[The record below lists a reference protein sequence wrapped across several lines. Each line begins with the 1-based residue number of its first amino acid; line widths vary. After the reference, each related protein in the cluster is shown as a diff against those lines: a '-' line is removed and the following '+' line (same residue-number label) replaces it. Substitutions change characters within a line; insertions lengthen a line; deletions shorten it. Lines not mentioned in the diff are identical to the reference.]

1 MEWITFQ
8 KKIKEPLHTIHQRLE
23 NIVRITNLAQFN
35 YLSFYHLDAKF
46 VDSATKIARR
56 EAENRGLTVLP
67 VDDERQLQHIQ
78 ISLLHS
84 TEHILVILHVPTVEK
99 KEVIGVYNAIPVL
112 TPAPK
117 YHPVSRGKSSVIFPV
132 LDPRALL
139 AITADNIRY
148 SVFNDPNMECYI
160 MYQHKFCRGFPSL
173 ETGSEESCLSSLY
186 TNHSLGAGN
195 HCDFRI
201 GFGRETVNYQIS
213 STEHIFVTNELIF
226 APIHC
231 SFKHNYNLQTLILNQ
246 TSRVTIPEGC
256 GIELPTRS
264 IWPMSNF
271 PNSAIQVS
279 SIKLVLNTPLPVS
292 QLELA
297 LSYLDI
303 INSYIWMINIL
314 MLKGFVMLFVLS
326 LPGILYLKYTDYF
339 RDPDAAAQNFT
350 MVSRRCRG

>member
-1 MEWITFQ
+1 MPSQFLHQHQNITQ
-8 KKIKEPLHTIHQRLE
+8 YHEA
-23 NIVRITNLAQFN
+23 NL
-35 YLSFYHLDAKF
+35 
-46 VDSATKIARR
+46 
-56 EAENRGLTVLP
+56 
-67 VDDERQLQHIQ
+67 
-78 ISLLHS
+78 
-84 TEHILVILHVPTVEK
+84 
-99 KEVIGVYNAIPVL
+99 
-112 TPAPK
+112 
-117 YHPVSRGKSSVIFPV
+117 
-132 LDPRALL
+132 
-139 AITADNIRY
+139 
-148 SVFNDPNMECYI
+148 
-160 MYQHKFCRGFPSL
+160 
-173 ETGSEESCLSSLY
+173 LSSFLCFLSRIPIIGNRPWRVLSQFTLY
-186 TNHSLGAGN
+186 QSQSGCWKPLWIQHWIWKGN
-195 HCDFRI
+195 CKLSDLFYRAHFCDKW
-201 GFGRETVNYQIS
+201 
-213 STEHIFVTNELIF
+213 
-226 APIHC
+226 AHC

-350 MVSRRCRG
+350 MVSRRCRGWKKLFWIWANCMKIFTQ